1 MLVDLDDGSED
12 SLLGAIVKVL
22 TESVLASAVALKRC
36 SRRFKVLAAPLV
48 ASAVAET
55 NQKWR
60 DAAAKIGCRGGAAI
74 TYGLERNEVLTNLNL
89 SHKNIRHE
97 GAAATA
103 EALRG
108 NAVLTTLALPRNT
121 AEARRG
127 NEVRYDRRGATEQPG
142 ADHPRPEQQRPDHR
156 SGRPER

>member
-103 EALRG
+103 EA
-108 NAVLTTLALPRNT
+108 
-121 AEARRG
+121 RRG

>member
-74 TYGLERNEVLTNLNL
+74 TYWCSQPRARSFTLVSAPRIHGPRETAARRSRCPHHRDRSGAPSDWSRIARFDRDPALER
-89 SHKNIRHE
+89 
-97 GAAATA
+97 
-103 EALRG
+103 RG
-108 NAVLTTLALPRNT
+108 V
-121 AEARRG
+121 E
-127 NEVRYDRRGATEQPG
+127 
-142 ADHPRPEQQRPDHR
+142 
-156 SGRPER
+156 S